1 MHSSIMTIETATAAP
16 AEDLI
21 PEARQNQKRRY
32 RRRGGLAVI
41 AALAVTALVL
51 SALLLLHGPG
61 PGNKAQAELKPAA
74 SAGTSAL
81 VYFRP
86 VLCFAPP
93 YSAPAGASS
102 QAGQIGTEPI
112 PACSAASL
120 LSAANLN
127 VSPTS
132 HSPIGYSSKNV
143 DPDPRYASYPSSSA
157 KQPGYASSTVLLPGH
172 NGACDGQRMTRC
184 VLGPA
189 VMSSR
194 SIGRAT
200 VVRAQA
206 GQWWVDYTMAGG
218 ANSALWDRVAHQNF
232 HQLLGIELD
241 GVVYSAPLI
250 EPMQSSYS
258 SFDGRGA
265 ISGNL
270 SHSDAVRLAKALNAH
285 QG

>member
-1 MHSSIMTIETATAAP
+1 MTIETAGPPRPAP

-21 PEARQNQKRRY
+21 PEARQHQKRRY

-41 AALAVTALVL
+41 AALVVAALVL

-61 PGNKAQAELKPAA
+61 PGNKAQADSKPAT
-74 SAGTSAL
+74 SAGTSTL

-93 YSAPAGASS
+93 YAAPAGASS

-120 LSAANLN
+120 LSAANLD

-132 HSPIGYSSKNV
+132 RSPIGYSSENV
-143 DPDPRYASYPSSSA
+143 DPDPQYASYPSTSTE
-157 KQPGYASSTVLLPGH
+157 QPGYASSTVLLPGR
-172 NGACDGQRMTRC
+172 NGACDGQKMTRC

-189 VMSSR
+189 VMSSH

-200 VVRAQA
+200 VVRTPA
-206 GQWWVDYTMAGG
+206 GQWWVDYTMAGS
-218 ANSALWDRVAHQNF
+218 ANSALWDRVAYENF

-265 ISGNL
+265 ISGSL
-270 SHSDAVRLAKALNAH
+270 SHADAVRLAKALNAH
-285 QG
+285 HG